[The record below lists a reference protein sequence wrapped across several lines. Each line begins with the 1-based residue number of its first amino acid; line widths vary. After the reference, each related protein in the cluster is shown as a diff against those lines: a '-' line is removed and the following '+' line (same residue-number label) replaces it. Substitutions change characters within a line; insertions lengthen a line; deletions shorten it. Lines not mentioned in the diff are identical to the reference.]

1 MRTVNRD
8 ESEDKWDEQRAAQ
21 FLGPDAAQKIHEL
34 RDKVGEIIVA
44 CRDSGNP
51 AGETEIPAPLTD
63 ATFVQEFETRLG
75 KRWLIR
81 IQRPAASDKASS
93 HESGLLY
100 LHFVLSALF
109 AIAAFFAAMAVFGF
123 PGPVSVDSKN
133 AARFARRELR
143 SPSVICR
150 TASFAANQIRARA
163 D

>member
-93 HESGLLY
+93 Y
-100 LHFVLSALF
+100 
-109 AIAAFFAAMAVFGF
+109 
-123 PGPVSVDSKN
+123 
-133 AARFARRELR
+133 
-143 SPSVICR
+143 
-150 TASFAANQIRARA
+150 
-163 D
+163 